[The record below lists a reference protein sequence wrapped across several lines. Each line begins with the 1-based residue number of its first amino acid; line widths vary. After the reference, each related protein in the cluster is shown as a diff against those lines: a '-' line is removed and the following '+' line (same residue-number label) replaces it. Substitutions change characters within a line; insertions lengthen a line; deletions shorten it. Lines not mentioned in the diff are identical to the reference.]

1 MIEVPIGGVV
11 LFEGVKIQAVETDTS
26 TCFGCCFDE
35 KESQACEILACYYN
49 IREDYKEIIFK
60 EID

>member
-1 MIEVPIGGVV
+1 MIEVPVGGIIR
-11 LFEGVKIQAVETDTS
+11 FDGVKIQAVETNTS

-35 KESQACEILACYYN
+35 KESKACETLACYYN
-49 IREDYKEIIFK
+49 IRSDYKEIIFK